1 MKNKIKY
8 GVALFLF
15 LGLTTSYAQVRI
27 VREGQNLEEEEKISK
42 KTDQSLKT
50 FDYKVSQIAVNIQNA
65 TVKEKEHLRIRVDS
79 INNLIDTKAMTEEV
93 GQEFKSKFAKEAS
106 DRIEKEVVRMQDSLT
121 NVVQSQVNYAMKN
134 GEFLKVSDTTK
145 RMATIMIGKPQKEY
159 RDRLGEKYWGEK
171 RTSFRMSLVYGISN
185 LATEGAFANSD
196 IRYMPS
202 NLFQGGFYLKTRLVK
217 DKSLLYLRYG
227 IVGSFNNLK
236 STGHRYFTVQDGE
249 TILVNHEKNL
259 RKSRLSVASL
269 QVPVYLEFDFT
280 KPKIDE
286 KTGKKYFRS
295 EQTWRGGIGGYVSFA
310 NKNSKGHQVYRYR
323 EEGKQYRVDEKGDLG
338 INKVRYGVGAY
349 VGYRTWS
356 LQFQYDVTP
365 LFKNNSTNQNMWSLG
380 IRSDI

>member
-134 GEFLKVSDTTK
+134 GEFLKVADTTK

-171 RTSFRMSLVYGISN
+171 RTTFRMSLVYGISN

-249 TILVNHEKNL
+249 TILVNHEKTCE
-259 RKSRLSVASL
+259 SR
-269 QVPVYLEFDFT
+269 D
-280 KPKIDE
+280 
-286 KTGKKYFRS
+286 
-295 EQTWRGGIGGYVSFA
+295 
-310 NKNSKGHQVYRYR
+310 
-323 EEGKQYRVDEKGDLG
+323 
-338 INKVRYGVGAY
+338 
-349 VGYRTWS
+349 
-356 LQFQYDVTP
+356 
-365 LFKNNSTNQNMWSLG
+365 
-380 IRSDI
+380 